1 MIEQWTQE
9 QLDAFDRDG
18 FVVIEDGYIDD
29 ATIELLRERFDR
41 LFAGD
46 YETGIR
52 PDEVNWVAGRDP
64 EDRTR
69 QICNGW
75 KADPA
80 IAAQVLAERTGRL
93 AAELIGWDGTRL
105 LQDNCIWKPPGTKP
119 LGMHQDGSY
128 LDYLV
133 PPQMITCWIA
143 LDDTS
148 AEAGTITYARGS
160 HRWPRSPENRGEF
173 HAPADWLAP
182 VRRSAP
188 DGTEPDLVPLV
199 VKAGGAAFHHFN
211 TFHGSG
217 DNTAAVHRRA
227 VISHLIP
234 ADAEFDPNHVD
245 AVYSRYRRVDDMTM
259 DESYFPIVWTRDG
272 RRTRWLDATRASA
285 PSAS

>member
-1 MIEQWTQE
+1 MESWSSE
-9 QLDAFDRDG
+9 QLGRFDRDG
-18 FVVIEDGYIDD
+18 FIVLEEGFVD
-29 ATIELLRERFDR
+29 AATVALLRERFEP
-41 LFAGD
+41 LFAGR

-52 PDEVNWVAGRDP
+52 PDEVNWVPGRDP

-75 KADPA
+75 KADPR
-80 IAAQVLAERTGRL
+80 IAAQTLSERTGRL
-93 AAELIGWDGTRL
+93 AAGLMGWDGVRVV
-105 LQDNCIWKPPGTKP
+105 QDNCIWKPPGAKS

-128 LDYLV
+128 LDYIV
-133 PPQMITCWIA
+133 PPEMITCWIA

-148 AEAGTITYARGS
+148 AEAGTITYAAGS

-182 VRRSAP
+182 VKRAVPS
-188 DGTEPDLVPLV
+188 GEELLLVPLA

-217 DNTAAVHRRA
+217 PNTASVHRRA
-227 VISHLIP
+227 LISHLGH
-234 ADAEFDPNHVD
+234 ADARFHPQHVD
-245 AVYSRYRRVDDMTM
+245 PVYSRYRRADDIAM

-272 RRTRWLDATRASA
+272 RRTSWLAGL
-285 PSAS
+285 